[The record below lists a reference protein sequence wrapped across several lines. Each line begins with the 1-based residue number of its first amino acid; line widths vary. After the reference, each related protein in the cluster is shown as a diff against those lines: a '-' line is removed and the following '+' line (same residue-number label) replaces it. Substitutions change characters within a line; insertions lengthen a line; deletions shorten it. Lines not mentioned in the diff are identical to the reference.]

1 MIAIRTE
8 EISKQ
13 FGDLVAVDHVSLE
26 IESGELFGMLGPNG
40 AGKTTFTKMLAT
52 LLKPTSGYAE
62 VWGNNV
68 ILKQDE
74 VRRCVGVVFQDLS
87 IDDKL
92 TGRENLDFHA
102 RMYGMRGEVRASRIA
117 EVLDLVDLTDK
128 ADIQLEAY
136 SGGMQRR
143 VALARALISQP
154 GLLLLDEPFI
164 GVDELTRE
172 KLYELL
178 ESIIYQ
184 SRIPCLF
191 VTHNVY
197 EAVYLADRIAV
208 MTQVPATIADVL
220 TVNIPRPRK
229 PRIRNESKFINLV
242 EKLRG
247 LLSSNGNKI

>member
-1 MIAIRTE
+1 MTRKSLRPGRVLQVNNLCTGFNKTKVLS
-8 EISKQ
+8 EINLTIDN
-13 FGDLVAVDHVSLE
+13 GEVVALMGP
-26 IESGELFGMLGPNG
+26 SGC
-40 AGKTTFTKMLAT
+40 GKTTCIKSIA
-52 LLKPTSGYAE
+52 
-62 VWGNNV
+62 
-68 ILKQDE
+68 
-74 VRRCVGVVFQDLS
+74 DLIS
-87 IDDKL
+87 IWS
-92 TGRENLDFHA
+92 
-102 RMYGMRGEVRASRIA
+102 GEVCLDIPSEKKFSVMFQWPLLQPWLNAKENIEMPCLIEHKKCDS
-117 EVLDLVDLTDK
+117 EVL
-128 ADIQLEAY
+128 IEAVGLAGSEY
-136 SGGMQRR
+136 KYPWELSGGMQRR
-143 VALARALISQP
+143 VALARALVSQP
-154 GLLLLDEPFI
+154 GLLLLDEPFT

-220 TVNIPRPRK
+220 TVNIPRPRQ